1 MLVYA
6 SATEDIHANTQ
17 RYGNFASKS
26 GLASLML
33 RNEWYKMSIWL
44 DEFPVTTHGNHS
56 LTADGRDTTHCL
68 YTDSSVRT
76 HGWRRGVVVSI
87 LRRVNEVTLC
97 RARLVLVFGRVY
109 HQGM

>member
-6 SATEDIHANTQ
+6 SATEDIHANTH

-33 RNEWYKMSIWL
+33 RNEWYKMSMVRCISCHHAWESL
-44 DEFPVTTHGNHS
+44 IDSRWKGDHS
-56 LTADGRDTTHCL
+56 L

-76 HGWRRGVVVSI
+76 HGWRRGVVVSV

-109 HQGM
+109 HHGA